1 MPIDITAVH
10 SQVNARN
17 NASRVTLLQ
26 GAVEGHVLVKNSNH
40 ALPLKSPKSL
50 SIYGYD
56 AKRPD
61 TVVPTSSPYGPWG
74 LGYTAFNFLS
84 IIDNLLGIPNPNVIS
99 QIAPYGT
106 LLRYESNI
114 KSMKNANT
122 WLVVVV
128 AQPLLLYIGMH
139 LSMHYNSEHVLTA
152 RSSFGTSLPSTP
164 RQVYM
169 RILMLVWYSSTLMQQ
184 RVSID
189 LVYMMTFRM
198 PWFSTWVDF
207 SC

>member
-1 MPIDITAVH
+1 MPFDITAVH

-17 NASRVTLLQ
+17 NASRATLLQ

-61 TVVPTSSPYGPWG
+61 TVVPISSPYGPWG
-74 LGYTAFNFLS
+74 LGYTAFNFFS

-122 WLVVVV
+122 
-128 AQPLLLYIGMH
+128 
-139 LSMHYNSEHVLTA
+139 
-152 RSSFGTSLPSTP
+152 
-164 RQVYM
+164 
-169 RILMLVWYSSTLMQQ
+169 
-184 RVSID
+184 
-189 LVYMMTFRM
+189 
-198 PWFSTWVDF
+198 
-207 SC
+207 

>member
-61 TVVPTSSPYGPWG
+61 TVVPASSPYGPWG
-74 LGYTAFNFLS
+74 LRYTAFNFLS

-122 WLVVVV
+122 
-128 AQPLLLYIGMH
+128 
-139 LSMHYNSEHVLTA
+139 
-152 RSSFGTSLPSTP
+152 
-164 RQVYM
+164 
-169 RILMLVWYSSTLMQQ
+169 
-184 RVSID
+184 
-189 LVYMMTFRM
+189 
-198 PWFSTWVDF
+198 
-207 SC
+207 